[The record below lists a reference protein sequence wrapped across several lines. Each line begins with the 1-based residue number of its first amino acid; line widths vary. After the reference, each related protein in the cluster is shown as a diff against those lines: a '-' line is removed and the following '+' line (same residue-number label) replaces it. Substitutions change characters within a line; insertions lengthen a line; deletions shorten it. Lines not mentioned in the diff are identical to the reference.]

1 MLWEGLLHRPWL
13 WLMGVCLPAVGGARS
28 RHLVPALAGVDPL
41 PWPETAAA
49 QRPRE
54 GPQSPPRHRLV
65 ALCSVG
71 FLQQISLS
79 WELQAVRGRV
89 ATGAPGS

>member
-54 GPQSPPRHRLV
+54 GPQ
-65 ALCSVG
+65 ALPGASSWLSAQWASCS
-71 FLQQISLS
+71 
-79 WELQAVRGRV
+79 RY
-89 ATGAPGS
+89 P